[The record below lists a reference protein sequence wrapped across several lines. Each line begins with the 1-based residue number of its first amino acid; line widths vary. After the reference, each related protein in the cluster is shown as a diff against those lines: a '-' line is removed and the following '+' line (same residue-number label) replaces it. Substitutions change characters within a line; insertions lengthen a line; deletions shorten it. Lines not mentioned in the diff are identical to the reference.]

1 MGAESQILP
10 LALAV
15 YIGFALMGFF
25 TAITRDLV
33 LPILSPLVSTEAG
46 IAKWYVQIGSVK
58 LNIGDVIVQMLNI
71 LIVFFVVSFTLP
83 FIREYIPVA
92 GRR

>member
-15 YIGFALMGFF
+15 YVGFALMNFF
-25 TAITRDLV
+25 SAVARDLV
-33 LPILSPLVSTEAG
+33 LPVLSPLVSTDSG
-46 IAKWYVQIGSVK
+46 VAKWYVQVGSVK
-58 LNIGDVIVQMLNI
+58 LNIGDVIVQTLN
-71 LIVFFVVSFTLP
+71 LLVVFFVISFTLP
-83 FIREYIPVA
+83 YIREYIPVA